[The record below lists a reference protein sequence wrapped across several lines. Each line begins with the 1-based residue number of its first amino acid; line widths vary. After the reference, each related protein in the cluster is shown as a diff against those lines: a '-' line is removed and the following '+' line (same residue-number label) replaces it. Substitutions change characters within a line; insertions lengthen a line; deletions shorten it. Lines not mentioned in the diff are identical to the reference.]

1 MVPKAL
7 FDTTCL
13 LSVHR
18 THSIA
23 TSRMFLLWI
32 YATKEK
38 KKKKEKRVISCRSL
52 QVCNLGLSIGAY
64 LYVNSLQM
72 LTNAVFLSVIR
83 MQIVRIPKAHFV
95 VSV

>member
-1 MVPKAL
+1 
-7 FDTTCL
+7 
-13 LSVHR
+13 
-18 THSIA
+18 
-23 TSRMFLLWI
+23 MFIEHIVLQRVECFFFGS
-32 YATKEK
+32 KPRK
-38 KKKKEKRVISCRSL
+38 RKKKKEKRVISCRSL